1 MRRDYL
7 TDAGQF
13 GEQHLEDGWRQS
25 LLQHLQQLLRLTA
38 HRDGVGQ
45 VVHTFL
51 IVSCG
56 ASSKTFIWQ
65 NLLQNLYME
74 LDWEAVYV
82 WQPDTC
88 EWKRCWCVQVL
99 PWASSSSPSWIS
111 SRKNFWTASASFRS
125 GSCSTKNIQPAG
137 SRSDRS
143 PLSDLTEVTMYTE
156 TCSETHPGDLRKSTL

>member
-25 LLQHLQQLLRLTA
+25 LLQHLQQLLRLTT

-56 ASSKTFIWQ
+56 ANSKTFVWETVTE
-65 NLLQNLYME
+65 LLHGTRLRGCSC
-74 LDWEAVYV
+74 L
-82 WQPDTC
+82 
-88 EWKRCWCVQVL
+88 
-99 PWASSSSPSWIS
+99 
-111 SRKNFWTASASFRS
+111 TA
-125 GSCSTKNIQPAG
+125 
-137 SRSDRS
+137 
-143 PLSDLTEVTMYTE
+143 
-156 TCSETHPGDLRKSTL
+156 